1 MEKLN
6 FKITKKKLTFH
17 EALSFI
23 DDIIDAHFDIDKE
36 GNEIYTPYIGKLGT
50 ITAFL
55 KYYTDYEFA
64 DDNIEKDYSTIGF
77 LKLEDVRGLVDM
89 FQLDSLIESAK
100 LEVEHRKT
108 LIENRKN
115 DELSNFLRV
124 LTDKVN
130 SISIPNIDE
139 EKLNTLLQSIDNNGL
154 NADSIVNAYLKSD
167 FHDKKTQEILDSKN
181 EKIISLEKYR
191 NKKGK

>member
-6 FKITKKKLTFH
+6 FKITKRKLTFH

-23 DDIIDAHFDIDKE
+23 DDIIDAHFDIDEE

-55 KYYTDYEFA
+55 KHYTDYEFA

-115 DELSNFLRV
+115 DELSNLFRV
-124 LTDKVN
+124 LSDKIN
-130 SISIPNIDE
+130 SFSLPNIDE
-139 EKLNTLLQSIDNNGL
+139 ERLDKFLKSIENGEF
-154 NADSIVNAYLKSD
+154 NVDSIVNAYIKSD
-167 FHDKKTQEILDSKN
+167 FHDKKTQELLDEKN
-181 EKIISLEKYR
+181 EKIIKLENQINS
-191 NKKGK
+191 NK

>member
-6 FKITKKKLTFH
+6 FKITKRKLTFH

-23 DDIIDAHFDIDKE
+23 DDIIDTHFDIDEE

-115 DELSNFLRV
+115 DELSNLFRV
-124 LTDKVN
+124 LSDKIN
-130 SISIPNIDE
+130 SFSLPNIDE
-139 EKLNTLLQSIDNNGL
+139 ERLDKFLKSIENGEF
-154 NADSIVNAYLKSD
+154 NVDSIVNAYIKSD
-167 FHDKKTQEILDSKN
+167 FHDKKTQELLDEKN
-181 EKIISLEKYR
+181 EKIIKLENQINS
-191 NKKGK
+191 NK

>member
-6 FKITKKKLTFH
+6 FKITKRKLTFH

-23 DDIIDAHFDIDKE
+23 DDIIDAHFDIDEE
-36 GNEIYTPYIGKLGT
+36 GNEFYTPYIGKLGT

-115 DELSNFLRV
+115 DELSNLFRV
-124 LTDKVN
+124 LSDKIN
-130 SISIPNIDE
+130 SFSLPNIDE
-139 EKLNTLLQSIDNNGL
+139 ERLDKFLKSIENGEF
-154 NADSIVNAYLKSD
+154 NVDSIVNAYIKSD
-167 FHDKKTQEILDSKN
+167 FHDKKTQELLDEKN
-181 EKIISLEKYR
+181 EKIIKFENQINS
-191 NKKGK
+191 NK

>member
-6 FKITKKKLTFH
+6 FKITKRKLTFH

-23 DDIIDAHFDIDKE
+23 DDIIDAHFDIDEE

-115 DELSNFLRV
+115 DELSNLFRV
-124 LTDKVN
+124 LSDKIN
-130 SISIPNIDE
+130 SFSLPNIDE
-139 EKLNTLLQSIDNNGL
+139 ERLDKFLKSIENGEF
-154 NADSIVNAYLKSD
+154 NVDSIVNAYIKSD
-167 FHDKKTQEILDSKN
+167 FHDKKTQELLDEKN
-181 EKIISLEKYR
+181 EKIIKFENQINS
-191 NKKGK
+191 NK

>member
-6 FKITKKKLTFH
+6 FKITKRKLTFH

-23 DDIIDAHFDIDKE
+23 DDIIDAHFDIDEE

-64 DDNIEKDYSTIGF
+64 DDNIEKDYSTIVF

-115 DELSNFLRV
+115 DELSNLFRV
-124 LTDKVN
+124 LSDKIN
-130 SISIPNIDE
+130 SFSLPNIDE
-139 EKLNTLLQSIDNNGL
+139 ERLDKFLKSIENGEF
-154 NADSIVNAYLKSD
+154 NVDSIVNAYIKSD
-167 FHDKKTQEILDSKN
+167 FHDKKTQELLDEKN
-181 EKIISLEKYR
+181 EKIIKLENQINS
-191 NKKGK
+191 NK

>member
-6 FKITKKKLTFH
+6 FKIVKRKLTFH

-23 DDIIDAHFDIDKE
+23 DDIIDAHFDIDEE

-64 DDNIEKDYSTIGF
+64 DDNIEKDYSYIGF

-89 FQLDSLIESAK
+89 FQLDSLIESVK
-100 LEVEHRKT
+100 LEIEHRKA
-108 LIENRKN
+108 IIQNRKN

-124 LTDKVN
+124 LSDKVN
-130 SISIPNIDE
+130 SFSLPDIDE
-139 EKLNTLLQSIDNNGL
+139 EKLNTILKSIENGKFDV
-154 NADSIVNAYLKSD
+154 DSIVNAYIKSD
-167 FHDKKTQEILDSKN
+167 FHDKKTQELLDEKN
-181 EKIISLEKYR
+181 EKIVKLENR
-191 NKKGK
+191 INSNK

>member
-1 MEKLN
+1 MEKFN
-6 FKITKKKLTFH
+6 FKITKRKLTFH

-23 DDIIDAHFDIDKE
+23 DDIIDAHFDIDEE

-115 DELSNFLRV
+115 DELSNLFRV
-124 LTDKVN
+124 LSDKIN
-130 SISIPNIDE
+130 SFSLPNIDE
-139 EKLNTLLQSIDNNGL
+139 ERLDKFLKSIENGEF
-154 NADSIVNAYLKSD
+154 NVDSIVNAYIKSD
-167 FHDKKTQEILDSKN
+167 FHDKKTQELLDEKN
-181 EKIISLEKYR
+181 EKIIKLENQINS
-191 NKKGK
+191 NK

>member
-6 FKITKKKLTFH
+6 FKITKRKLTFH

-23 DDIIDAHFDIDKE
+23 DDIIDAHFDIDEE

-115 DELSNFLRV
+115 DELSNLFRV
-124 LTDKVN
+124 LSDKIN
-130 SISIPNIDE
+130 SFSLPNIDE
-139 EKLNTLLQSIDNNGL
+139 ERLGKFLKSIENGEF
-154 NADSIVNAYLKSD
+154 NVDSIVNAYIKSD
-167 FHDKKTQEILDSKN
+167 FHDKKTQELLDEKN
-181 EKIISLEKYR
+181 EKIIKLENQINS
-191 NKKGK
+191 NK

>member
-6 FKITKKKLTFH
+6 FKITKRKLTFH

-23 DDIIDAHFDIDKE
+23 DDIIDAHFDIDEE

-115 DELSNFLRV
+115 DELSNLFRV
-124 LTDKVN
+124 LSDKIN
-130 SISIPNIDE
+130 SFSLPNIDE
-139 EKLNTLLQSIDNNGL
+139 ERLDKFLKSIENGEF
-154 NADSIVNAYLKSD
+154 NVDSIVNAYIKSD
-167 FHDKKTQEILDSKN
+167 FHDKKTQELLDEKN
-181 EKIISLEKYR
+181 EKIIKLENHINS
-191 NKKGK
+191 NK

>member
-6 FKITKKKLTFH
+6 FKITKRKLTFH

-23 DDIIDAHFDIDKE
+23 DDIIDAHFDIDEE

-115 DELSNFLRV
+115 DELSNLFRV
-124 LTDKVN
+124 LSDKIN
-130 SISIPNIDE
+130 SFSLPNIDE
-139 EKLNTLLQSIDNNGL
+139 ERLDKFLKTIENGEF
-154 NADSIVNAYLKSD
+154 NVDSIVNAYIKSD
-167 FHDKKTQEILDSKN
+167 FHDKKTQELLDEKN
-181 EKIISLEKYR
+181 EKIIKLENQINF
-191 NKKGK
+191 NK

>member
-6 FKITKKKLTFH
+6 FKITKRKLTFH

-23 DDIIDAHFDIDKE
+23 DDIIDAHFDIDEE

-77 LKLEDVRGLVDM
+77 LKLEDVRGFVDM

-115 DELSNFLRV
+115 DELSNLFRV
-124 LTDKVN
+124 LSDKIN
-130 SISIPNIDE
+130 SFSLPNIDE
-139 EKLNTLLQSIDNNGL
+139 ERLDKFLKSIENGEF
-154 NADSIVNAYLKSD
+154 NVDSIVNTYIKSD
-167 FHDKKTQEILDSKN
+167 FHDKKTQELLDEKN
-181 EKIISLEKYR
+181 EKIIKLENQINS
-191 NKKGK
+191 NK

>member
-6 FKITKKKLTFH
+6 FKITKRKLTFH

-115 DELSNFLRV
+115 DELSNLFRV
-124 LTDKVN
+124 LSDKIN
-130 SISIPNIDE
+130 SFSLPNIDE
-139 EKLNTLLQSIDNNGL
+139 ERLDKFLKSIENGEFNVDN
-154 NADSIVNAYLKSD
+154 IVNAYIKSD
-167 FHDKKTQEILDSKN
+167 FHDKKTQELLDEKN
-181 EKIISLEKYR
+181 EKIIKLENHINS
-191 NKKGK
+191 NK

>member
-6 FKITKKKLTFH
+6 FKITKRKLTFH

-23 DDIIDAHFDIDKE
+23 DDIIDAHFDIDEE

-115 DELSNFLRV
+115 DELSNLFRV
-124 LTDKVN
+124 LSDKIN
-130 SISIPNIDE
+130 SFSLPNIDE
-139 EKLNTLLQSIDNNGL
+139 ERLDKFLKSIENGEF
-154 NADSIVNAYLKSD
+154 NVDSIVNAYIKSD
-167 FHDKKTQEILDSKN
+167 FHDKKTQELLDEKN
-181 EKIISLEKYR
+181 EKIIKFENHINS
-191 NKKGK
+191 NK

>member
-6 FKITKKKLTFH
+6 FKITKRKLTFH
-17 EALSFI
+17 KALSFI
-23 DDIIDAHFDIDKE
+23 DDIIDAHFDIDEE

-115 DELSNFLRV
+115 DELSNLFRV
-124 LTDKVN
+124 LSDKIN
-130 SISIPNIDE
+130 SFSLPNIDE
-139 EKLNTLLQSIDNNGL
+139 ERLDKFLKSIEKGEFNV
-154 NADSIVNAYLKSD
+154 DSIVNAYIKSD
-167 FHDKKTQEILDSKN
+167 FHDKKTQELLDEKN
-181 EKIISLEKYR
+181 EKIIKLENQINS
-191 NKKGK
+191 NK

>member
-6 FKITKKKLTFH
+6 FKITKRKLTFH

-23 DDIIDAHFDIDKE
+23 DDIIDAHFDIDEE

-115 DELSNFLRV
+115 DELSNLLRV
-124 LTDKVN
+124 LSDKIN
-130 SISIPNIDE
+130 SFSLPNIDE
-139 EKLNTLLQSIDNNGL
+139 ERLDKFLKSIENGEF
-154 NADSIVNAYLKSD
+154 NVDSIVNAYIKSD
-167 FHDKKTQEILDSKN
+167 FHDKKTQELLDEKN
-181 EKIISLEKYR
+181 EKIIKLENQINS
-191 NKKGK
+191 NK

>member
-6 FKITKKKLTFH
+6 FKITKRKLTFH

-23 DDIIDAHFDIDKE
+23 DDIIDAHFDIDEE
-36 GNEIYTPYIGKLGT
+36 GTEIYTPYIGKLGT

-77 LKLEDVRGLVDM
+77 LKLEDIRGLVDM

-115 DELSNFLRV
+115 DELSNLFRV
-124 LTDKVN
+124 LSDKIN
-130 SISIPNIDE
+130 SFSLPNIDE
-139 EKLNTLLQSIDNNGL
+139 ERLDKFLKSIENGEF
-154 NADSIVNAYLKSD
+154 NVDSIVNAYIKSD
-167 FHDKKTQEILDSKN
+167 FHDKKTQELLDEKN
-181 EKIISLEKYR
+181 EKIIKLENQINS
-191 NKKGK
+191 NK

>member
-6 FKITKKKLTFH
+6 FKITKRKLTFH

-23 DDIIDAHFDIDKE
+23 DDIIDAHFDIDEE

-50 ITAFL
+50 ITEFL

-115 DELSNFLRV
+115 DELSNLFRV
-124 LTDKVN
+124 LSDKIN
-130 SISIPNIDE
+130 SFSLPNIDE
-139 EKLNTLLQSIDNNGL
+139 ERLDKFLKSIENGEF
-154 NADSIVNAYLKSD
+154 NVDSIVNAYIKSD
-167 FHDKKTQEILDSKN
+167 FHDKKTQELLDEKN
-181 EKIISLEKYR
+181 EKIIKLENQINS
-191 NKKGK
+191 NK

>member
-6 FKITKKKLTFH
+6 FKITKRKLTFH

-23 DDIIDAHFDIDKE
+23 DDIIDAHFDIDEE

-77 LKLEDVRGLVDM
+77 LNLEDVRGLVDM

-115 DELSNFLRV
+115 DELSNLFRV
-124 LTDKVN
+124 LSDKIN
-130 SISIPNIDE
+130 SFSLPNIDE
-139 EKLNTLLQSIDNNGL
+139 EKLGNLLKLIENGEF
-154 NADSIVNAYLKSD
+154 NVDSIVNAYIKSD
-167 FHDKKTQEILDSKN
+167 FHDKKTQELLDEKN
-181 EKIISLEKYR
+181 EKIIKLENQINS
-191 NKKGK
+191 NK

>member
-6 FKITKKKLTFH
+6 FNIIKRKLTFH

-23 DDIIDAHFDIDKE
+23 DDIIDAHFDIDEE

-77 LKLEDVRGLVDM
+77 LKLEDVRGFVDM

-115 DELSNFLRV
+115 DELSNLFRV
-124 LTDKVN
+124 LSDKIN
-130 SISIPNIDE
+130 SFSLPNIDE
-139 EKLNTLLQSIDNNGL
+139 ERLDKFLKSIENGEF
-154 NADSIVNAYLKSD
+154 NVDSIVNAYIKSD
-167 FHDKKTQEILDSKN
+167 FHDKKTQELLDEKN
-181 EKIISLEKYR
+181 EKIIKLENQINS
-191 NKKGK
+191 NK

>member
-6 FKITKKKLTFH
+6 FKITKRKLTFH

-23 DDIIDAHFDIDKE
+23 DDIIDAYFDIDEE

-77 LKLEDVRGLVDM
+77 LKLEDVRGFVDM

-115 DELSNFLRV
+115 DELSNLFRV
-124 LTDKVN
+124 LSDKIN
-130 SISIPNIDE
+130 SFSLPNIDE
-139 EKLNTLLQSIDNNGL
+139 ERLDKFLKSIENGEF
-154 NADSIVNAYLKSD
+154 NVDSIVNTYIKSD
-167 FHDKKTQEILDSKN
+167 FHDKKTQELLDEKN
-181 EKIISLEKYR
+181 EKIIKLENQINS
-191 NKKGK
+191 NK

>member
-6 FKITKKKLTFH
+6 FKITKRKLTFH

-23 DDIIDAHFDIDKE
+23 DDIIDAHFDIDEE
-36 GNEIYTPYIGKLGT
+36 GNKIYTPYIGKLGI
-50 ITAFL
+50 ITAFF
-55 KYYTDYEFA
+55 KYYTDYEFT

-77 LKLEDVRGLVDM
+77 LKLEDVKGLVDM

-115 DELSNFLRV
+115 DELSNLFRV
-124 LTDKVN
+124 LSDKIN
-130 SISIPNIDE
+130 SFSLPNIDE
-139 EKLNTLLQSIDNNGL
+139 EKVDKFLKSIENGEF
-154 NADSIVNAYLKSD
+154 NVDSIVNAYIKSD
-167 FHDKKTQEILDSKN
+167 FHDKKTQELLDEKN
-181 EKIISLEKYR
+181 EKIIKLENQINS
-191 NKKGK
+191 NK

>member
-6 FKITKKKLTFH
+6 FKITKRKLTFH

-23 DDIIDAHFDIDKE
+23 DDIIDAHFDIDEE

-115 DELSNFLRV
+115 DELSNLFRV
-124 LTDKVN
+124 LSDKIN
-130 SISIPNIDE
+130 SFSLPNIDE
-139 EKLNTLLQSIDNNGL
+139 ERLDKFLKSIENGEF
-154 NADSIVNAYLKSD
+154 NVDSIVNAYIKSD
-167 FHDKKTQEILDSKN
+167 FHDKKTQELLDEKN
-181 EKIISLEKYR
+181 EKIIKLENQINF
-191 NKKGK
+191 NK

>member
-6 FKITKKKLTFH
+6 FKITKRKLTFH

-23 DDIIDAHFDIDKE
+23 DDIIDAHFDIDEE

-115 DELSNFLRV
+115 DELSNLFRV
-124 LTDKVN
+124 LSDKIN
-130 SISIPNIDE
+130 SFSLPNIDE
-139 EKLNTLLQSIDNNGL
+139 EILDKFLKSIENGEF
-154 NADSIVNAYLKSD
+154 NVDSIVNAYIKSD
-167 FHDKKTQEILDSKN
+167 FHDKKTQELLDEKN
-181 EKIISLEKYR
+181 EKIIKLENQINS
-191 NKKGK
+191 NK

>member
-6 FKITKKKLTFH
+6 FKITKRKLTFH

-23 DDIIDAHFDIDKE
+23 DDIIDAHFDIDEE

-115 DELSNFLRV
+115 DELSNLFRV
-124 LTDKVN
+124 LSDKIN
-130 SISIPNIDE
+130 SFSLPNIDE
-139 EKLNTLLQSIDNNGL
+139 ESLGKFLKSIENGEF
-154 NADSIVNAYLKSD
+154 NVDSIVNAYIKSD
-167 FHDKKTQEILDSKN
+167 FHDKKTQELLDEKN
-181 EKIISLEKYR
+181 EKIIKLENQINS
-191 NKKGK
+191 NK